1 MAYTYIISDI
11 RFNDFDAAKTNFT
24 LIEDYNDFRIN
35 KWNSVV
41 NEDDTVLI
49 FGKFGGGDM
58 KSIINKLNGTIIIAD
73 SDDNQNYSINE
84 WKNMGVKYV
93 LKRNAFHTYGDNK
106 TAYFTPV
113 KLDDDDDDDSIIFT
127 TEKDNLGQVFKGNRL
142 SIEAKYWDYTPIK
155 LDELGDIIE
164 RMKEYADMEE

>member
-11 RFNDFDAAKTNFT
+11 RFNDFDAAKANFT

-113 KLDDDDDDDSIIFT
+113 KLDDNDDSIIFT

-164 RMKEYADMEE
+164 RMREYADMEE

>member
-11 RFNDFDAAKTNFT
+11 RFNDFDAAKANFT

-106 TAYFTPV
+106 TAYFTPI
-113 KLDDDDDDDSIIFT
+113 KLDDNDDSIIFT

-164 RMKEYADMEE
+164 RMREYADMEE

>member
-1 MAYTYIISDI
+1 MAFTYIISDI
-11 RFNDFDAAKTNFT
+11 RFNDFDAAKANFT

-41 NEDDTVLI
+41 NDDDTVLI

-106 TAYFTPV
+106 TAYFTPI
-113 KLDDDDDDDSIIFT
+113 KLDDNDDSIIFT

>member
-11 RFNDFDAAKTNFT
+11 RFNDFDAAKANFT

-93 LKRNAFHTYGDNK
+93 LKRNAFHTYGDSK

-113 KLDDDDDDDSIIFT
+113 KLDDNDDSIIFT

>member
-11 RFNDFDAAKTNFT
+11 RFNDFDTAKKDFT

-106 TAYFTPV
+106 TAYLTPV
-113 KLDDDDDDDSIIFT
+113 KLDDNDDSIIFT

>member
-11 RFNDFDAAKTNFT
+11 RFNDFDAAKKDFI

-41 NEDDTVLI
+41 NEEDTVLI

-113 KLDDDDDDDSIIFT
+113 KLDDNDDSIIFT

-164 RMKEYADMEE
+164 SMREYADMEE

>member
-11 RFNDFDAAKTNFT
+11 RFNDFDAAKANFT

-106 TAYFTPV
+106 TAYFTPI
-113 KLDDDDDDDSIIFT
+113 KLDDNDDSIIFT

-155 LDELGDIIE
+155 LDELGEIIE
-164 RMKEYADMEE
+164 RMKEYADMED

>member
-11 RFNDFDAAKTNFT
+11 RFNDFDAAKKDFT

-41 NEDDTVLI
+41 NKDDTVLI
-49 FGKFGGGDM
+49 FGKFGSGDM

-113 KLDDDDDDDSIIFT
+113 KLDDNDDSIIFT

-164 RMKEYADMEE
+164 RMREYADMEE

>member
-1 MAYTYIISDI
+1 MAYTYVISDI
-11 RFNDFDAAKTNFT
+11 RFNDFDAAKANFT

-41 NEDDTVLI
+41 NDDDTVLI

-113 KLDDDDDDDSIIFT
+113 RLDDNDDSIIFT

>member
-11 RFNDFDAAKTNFT
+11 RFNDFDTAKKDFT

-113 KLDDDDDDDSIIFT
+113 KLDDDDDSIMFT

>member
-1 MAYTYIISDI
+1 MAYTYVISDI
-11 RFNDFDAAKTNFT
+11 RFNDFDAAKANFT

-41 NEDDTVLI
+41 NDDDTVLI

-113 KLDDDDDDDSIIFT
+113 KLDDNDDSIIFT

>member
-11 RFNDFDAAKTNFT
+11 RFNDFDAAKKDFT

-113 KLDDDDDDDSIIFT
+113 KLDDDDDSIIFT

>member
-11 RFNDFDAAKTNFT
+11 RFNDFDTAKKDFT

-41 NEDDTVLI
+41 NDDDTVLI

-113 KLDDDDDDDSIIFT
+113 KLDDNDDSIIFT

>member
-113 KLDDDDDDDSIIFT
+113 KLDDNDDSIIFT

-164 RMKEYADMEE
+164 RMKEYADMED

>member
-1 MAYTYIISDI
+1 MENAYTYVIGDI
-11 RFNDFDAAKTNFT
+11 KFNDFDAAKADFT
-24 LIEDYNDFRIN
+24 LIEDYNEFRIK

-41 NEDDTVLI
+41 NNNDTVLV

-84 WKNMGVKYV
+84 WKDMGVKYV
-93 LKRNAFHTYGDNK
+93 LRRNAFYNYGEDK
-106 TAYFTPV
+106 VAYFSSEGV
-113 KLDDDDDDDSIIFT
+113 NDDSVVFT
-127 TEKDNLGQVFKGNRL
+127 VERDNLGQVFKGNKM

-155 LDELGDIIE
+155 LEDLGEIIE
-164 RMKEYADMEE
+164 RMKEYADMED

>member
-113 KLDDDDDDDSIIFT
+113 KLDDNDDSIIFT

-155 LDELGDIIE
+155 LDELGGIIE

>member
-11 RFNDFDAAKTNFT
+11 RFNDFDAAKANFT

-106 TAYFTPV
+106 TAYFTPI
-113 KLDDDDDDDSIIFT
+113 KLDDNDDSIIFT

>member
-1 MAYTYIISDI
+1 MAFTYIISDI
-11 RFNDFDAAKTNFT
+11 RFNDFDAAKKDFT

-113 KLDDDDDDDSIIFT
+113 KLDDNDDSIIFT

-142 SIEAKYWDYTPIK
+142 SIEAKY
-155 LDELGDIIE
+155 
-164 RMKEYADMEE
+164 

>member
-11 RFNDFDAAKTNFT
+11 RFNDFDTAKKDFT

-41 NEDDTVLI
+41 NDDDTVLI

-58 KSIINKLNGTIIIAD
+58 KSIINKLNGTVIIAD

-93 LKRNAFHTYGDNK
+93 LKRNAFHTYGYNK

-113 KLDDDDDDDSIIFT
+113 RLDDNDDSIIFT

-164 RMKEYADMEE
+164 RMKEYADMED

>member
-113 KLDDDDDDDSIIFT
+113 KLDDNDDSIIFT
-127 TEKDNLGQVFKGNRL
+127 TEKDNLGQVFKRNRL

>member
-11 RFNDFDAAKTNFT
+11 RFNDFDAAKANFT

-106 TAYFTPV
+106 TAYFTPI
-113 KLDDDDDDDSIIFT
+113 KLDDNDDSIIFT

-164 RMKEYADMEE
+164 RMKEYADMED

>member
-84 WKNMGVKYV
+84 CKNMGVKYV
-93 LKRNAFHTYGDNK
+93 IKRNAFNTYGDNK

-113 KLDDDDDDDSIIFT
+113 KLDDNDDSIIFT

-164 RMKEYADMEE
+164 RMREYADMEE

>member
-73 SDDNQNYSINE
+73 SDDNQNYSTNE

-106 TAYFTPV
+106 TAYFTPI
-113 KLDDDDDDDSIIFT
+113 KLDDDDDSIIFT

>member
-11 RFNDFDAAKTNFT
+11 RFNDFDTAKKDFT

-113 KLDDDDDDDSIIFT
+113 KLDDNDDSIIFT

-164 RMKEYADMEE
+164 RMREYADMEE

>member
-11 RFNDFDAAKTNFT
+11 RFNDFDAAKANFT

-41 NEDDTVLI
+41 NDDDTVLI

-113 KLDDDDDDDSIIFT
+113 KLDNNDDSIIFT

-164 RMKEYADMEE
+164 RMKEYADMED

>member
-113 KLDDDDDDDSIIFT
+113 KLDDDNDDSIIFT

>member
-11 RFNDFDAAKTNFT
+11 RFNDFDAAKKDFT

-113 KLDDDDDDDSIIFT
+113 KLDDNDDSIIFT
-127 TEKDNLGQVFKGNRL
+127 TEKDNLGQVFKGNKL

>member
-11 RFNDFDAAKTNFT
+11 RFNDFDAAKKDFT

-73 SDDNQNYSINE
+73 LDDNQNKFYI
-84 WKNMGVKYV
+84 
-93 LKRNAFHTYGDNK
+93 
-106 TAYFTPV
+106 
-113 KLDDDDDDDSIIFT
+113 
-127 TEKDNLGQVFKGNRL
+127 
-142 SIEAKYWDYTPIK
+142 
-155 LDELGDIIE
+155 
-164 RMKEYADMEE
+164 

>member
-11 RFNDFDAAKTNFT
+11 RFNDFDAAKANFT

-84 WKNMGVKYV
+84 WKDMGVKYV
-93 LKRNAFHTYGDNK
+93 LRRNAFYNYGEDK
-106 TAYFTPV
+106 VAYFSPDGV
-113 KLDDDDDDDSIIFT
+113 HDDDDSIVFT
-127 TEKDNLGQVFKGNRL
+127 VERDNLGQVFKGNKM

-155 LDELGDIIE
+155 LEDLGEIIE
-164 RMKEYADMEE
+164 RMKEYADMED

>member
-11 RFNDFDAAKTNFT
+11 RFNDFDTAKKDFT

-106 TAYFTPV
+106 TAYFIPV
-113 KLDDDDDDDSIIFT
+113 KLDDNDDSIIFT

>member
-11 RFNDFDAAKTNFT
+11 RFNDFDTAKKDFT

-113 KLDDDDDDDSIIFT
+113 RLDDNDDSIIFT

>member
-11 RFNDFDAAKTNFT
+11 RFNDFDAAKANFT

-113 KLDDDDDDDSIIFT
+113 KLDDNDDSIIFT

>member
-11 RFNDFDAAKTNFT
+11 RFNDFDTAKKDFT

-41 NEDDTVLI
+41 NDDDTVLI

-106 TAYFTPV
+106 TAYFTPI
-113 KLDDDDDDDSIIFT
+113 KLDDNDDSIIFT

>member
-11 RFNDFDAAKTNFT
+11 RFNDFDAAKANFT

-41 NEDDTVLI
+41 NDDDTVLI

-113 KLDDDDDDDSIIFT
+113 KLDDNDDSIIFT

>member
-11 RFNDFDAAKTNFT
+11 RFNDFDAAKKDFI

-49 FGKFGGGDM
+49 FGKFGCGDM

-106 TAYFTPV
+106 TAYFTPI
-113 KLDDDDDDDSIIFT
+113 KLDDNDDSIIFT

-164 RMKEYADMEE
+164 RMREYADMEE

>member
-113 KLDDDDDDDSIIFT
+113 KLDDDDDSIIFT

>member
-11 RFNDFDAAKTNFT
+11 RFNDFDTAKKDFT

-41 NEDDTVLI
+41 NKDDTVLI

-113 KLDDDDDDDSIIFT
+113 KLDDDDDSIIFT